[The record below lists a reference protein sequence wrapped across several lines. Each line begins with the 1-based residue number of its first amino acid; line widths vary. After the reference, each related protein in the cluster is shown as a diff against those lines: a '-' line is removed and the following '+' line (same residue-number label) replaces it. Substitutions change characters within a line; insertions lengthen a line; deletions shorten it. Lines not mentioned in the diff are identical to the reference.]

1 MYRPDAYQYSVHL
14 TSTTLLPF
22 EISTFFPLPYVH
34 ANPFLLLGPN
44 FKLSFFQTFPQSITQ
59 RLQSHQSSKYRVLTF
74 IYLFVLHVPGTVCV
88 VRQHM
93 YAYHI
98 PVHINTCIP
107 DYFLPT
113 TTCPE
118 STASLPNIL
127 SKAVSPIAAFK
138 HSIKFFP
145 RPSSYK
151 IRRGNFPFEFL
162 VFSALPTLARR

>member
-1 MYRPDAYQYSVHL
+1 MYRPDAYSTLY
-14 TSTTLLPF
+14 TSLQQPPF
-22 EISTFFPLPYVH
+22 PSKSQLFFLCRVH

-93 YAYHI
+93 YVYI